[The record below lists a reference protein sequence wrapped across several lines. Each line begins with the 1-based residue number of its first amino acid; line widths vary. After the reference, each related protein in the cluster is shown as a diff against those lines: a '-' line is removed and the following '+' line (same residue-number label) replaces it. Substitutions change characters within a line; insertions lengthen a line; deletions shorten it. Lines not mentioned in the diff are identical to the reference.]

1 MPSRVRYRSRFAAER
16 TPVRDALST
25 DQTRDQNLRTR
36 TALIAWHP
44 AGASAHRQRMCL
56 LNPNEQLNPAPA
68 NCPDCE
74 GEFMPSPRQIYCS
87 PRCKS
92 AAHRRAPAS
101 LAAHTCPVCE
111 NIFTANPRLRRVY
124 CSPECRRESERQRN
138 RTRDEERARRLGEH
152 PRAPPPGPQPA
163 TTGPIDPLAPTAVRN
178 CPHCDQPVTIVA
190 LLATQEA
197 ARPTITNRVTDIAPL
212 RRLQ

>member
-1 MPSRVRYRSRFAAER
+1 MSPDL
-16 TPVRDALST
+16 THND
-25 DQTRDQNLRTR
+25 DQLDPRPT
-36 TALIAWHP
+36 
-44 AGASAHRQRMCL
+44 
-56 LNPNEQLNPAPA
+56 
-68 NCPDCE
+68 NCPVCA
-74 GEFMPSPRQIYCS
+74 GEFTPSPRQIYCS

-111 NIFTANPRLRRVY
+111 GIFTANPRLRQIY

-152 PRAPPPGPQPA
+152 PRARAPAPPPTAPG
-163 TTGPIDPLAPTAVRN
+163 TIDPLAPTAVRN

-197 ARPTITNRVTDIAPL
+197 ARPTITNRVTDIVPL

>member
-1 MPSRVRYRSRFAAER
+1 MSPDPTHNDDQL
-16 TPVRDALST
+16 TPR
-25 DQTRDQNLRTR
+25 
-36 TALIAWHP
+36 
-44 AGASAHRQRMCL
+44 
-56 LNPNEQLNPAPA
+56 PA
-68 NCPDCE
+68 NCPVCN
-74 GEFMPSPRQIYCS
+74 GKFMPSPRQIYCS

-92 AAHRRAPAS
+92 AAHRRAPAD
-101 LAAHTCPVCE
+101 LAAHTCPVCDG
-111 NIFTANPRLRRVY
+111 IFTANPRLRQIY

-152 PRAPPPGPQPA
+152 PRALPPAPQPTA
-163 TTGPIDPLAPTAVRN
+163 PGTNDPLAPTAVRN

-197 ARPTITNRVTDIAPL
+197 ARPTITNRVTDIVPL